1 MPLFPFPHI
10 AQKQV
15 ILMQYGTWI
24 QNCSVPVTQ
33 RQGADN
39 TFTSEVSAASV
50 KQLAMGGSVTLA
62 LELLKFHPLESIMV
76 EAA

>member
-1 MPLFPFPHI
+1 M
-10 AQKQV
+10 
-15 ILMQYGTWI
+15 
-24 QNCSVPVTQ
+24 PVTQ

-62 LELLKFHPLESIMV
+62 LELLKFHLLESIMV